1 MNDML
6 IKSGDLLPSG
16 LHSEKPSEKPS
27 GDMHIGGKDFSQVM
41 QDAVKEINQLQTNA
55 DEAIAKVQMGN
66 TVNIHEA
73 MVALEQASIS
83 FRALMTVRNKILDA
97 YQEVMRMQV

>member
-16 LHSEKPSEKPS
+16 LNSEKPS
-27 GDMHIGGKDFSQVM
+27 GDMQIGGKDFSQVM
-41 QDAVKEINQLQTNA
+41 RDAIKEINQLQTNA

-73 MVALEQASIS
+73 MVALEQAGIS
-83 FRALMTVRNKILDA
+83 FRALMQVRNKILDA

>member
-1 MNDML
+1 MNDIL

-16 LHSEKPSEKPS
+16 FNSEKPS
-27 GDMHIGGKDFSQVM
+27 GDMKGGSKDFSQVM
-41 QDAVKEINQLQTNA
+41 RDTVKEINQLQTNA
-55 DEAIAKVQMGN
+55 DEAIAKVQLDN
-66 TVNIHEA
+66 TANIHEA

-83 FRALMTVRNKILDA
+83 FRALMQVRNKIVDA

>member
-16 LHSEKPSEKPS
+16 FNSEKPS
-27 GDMHIGGKDFSQVM
+27 GDAQTGGKDFSLVM
-41 QDAVKEINQLQTNA
+41 RDAIKEINHLQTNA
-55 DEAIAKVQMGN
+55 DEAIAKVQLGN
-66 TVNIHEA
+66 TANIHEA

-83 FRALMTVRNKILDA
+83 FRALMQVRNKILDA

>member
-6 IKSGDLLPSG
+6 IKSGDLLPSA
-16 LHSEKPSEKPS
+16 LNSEKPL
-27 GDMHIGGKDFSQVM
+27 GDLPGGGKDFSQVM
-41 QDAVKEINQLQTNA
+41 RDAVKEINELQTNA
-55 DEAIAKVQMGN
+55 DEAIAKVQMDN
-66 TVNIHEA
+66 TASIHEA
-73 MVALEQASIS
+73 MIALEQAGIS